1 MKIDGMFF
9 GNVMMCTRYNRI
21 SLKNVDTFIGGPK
34 REDLV
39 RNLDGSYD
47 FIDHNEI
54 ITYENVVLIQIGENN
69 YIMYN
74 DIKES
79 LENKIKSR
87 LSKKQINILTT
98 APTNVGSLFVNKSSL
113 KECCISTQEITEENI
128 KVKKIQK

>member
-1 MKIDGMFF
+1 MKIDGMYF

-39 RNLDGSYD
+39 RNRDGSYD

-54 ITYENVVLIQIGENN
+54 IAYENVLLIEIGENN

-79 LENKIKSR
+79 LENKIKSKP
-87 LSKKQINILTT
+87 SKKQINILTT
-98 APTNVGSLFVNKSSL
+98 TPTNVGSLFVNKSSL
-113 KECCISTQEITEENI
+113 KQCYVNTYENI
-128 KVKKIQK
+128 DEKTKVKKIEK

>member
-9 GNVMMCTRYNRI
+9 GNVMMCTRYNKI

-34 REDLV
+34 REDIV

-54 ITYENVVLIQIGENN
+54 IAYKNVVLIEIAENN
-69 YIMYN
+69 YAMYN

-79 LENKIKSR
+79 VKN
-87 LSKKQINILTT
+87 KKQINILTT
-98 APTNVGSLFVNKSSL
+98 TPTNVGSLFVNKSSL

-128 KVKKIQK
+128 KVKKLEK